1 MSKRIIRRYYKEG
14 ISFHKEYDEQVV
26 KNDDLISYL
35 TEAKS
40 NGFDLVE
47 VIVESYDYN
56 GDICNVKLTAYFE
69 SPETDEEEKERT
81 ESYERSKG
89 RKTLV
94 MRYNQ
99 QLPFTNNDE

>member
-1 MSKRIIRRYYKEG
+1 MSKKIIRRYYKEG
-14 ISFHKEYDEQVV
+14 ILFQKEYDEQIV

-47 VIVESYDYN
+47 VDVENYDR
-56 GDICNVKLTAYFE
+56 DICNVKLTAYFE
-69 SPETDEEEKERT
+69 SPETDEEEKERI
-81 ESYERSKG
+81 ERSKG

-94 MRYNQ
+94 MRYN
-99 QLPFTNNDE
+99 PFTNNDE